1 MLEVV
6 LTIPLWLEL
15 SASLTGGLSGAMSA
29 VRARYDI
36 FGVACIAIVTG
47 LAGGIIRDVLLQNYG
62 IYAFQNPSLIVC
74 CVIASIIVFY
84 FGRLTTYLDP
94 VVDLLDNLSV
104 ALWTIIAVGKASSAG
119 LDIFPAAILGTLS
132 AVGGGICRD
141 ISMNKEP
148 IVFQAG
154 SLYGSAAFIGAF
166 VYALMYQNHVLSN
179 YAAITC
185 VVLVLGIRYCSR
197 LFDWKTHEAR
207 DYSWLI
213 TKPVKSV
220 VSKVTPKGKTE
231 RDRKN
236 QKHEKAVR
244 ILKKLF
250 GMPVDEPM
258 RSREIAPEATL
269 PNLPMWR
276 FQSRDSVIAEHEAE
290 LAAQTST
297 GTRKRKNKQAKKLS
311 PFHHL
316 QNNEDDPEPISAKD
330 SAEVFREAFA
340 EEEARVQ
347 AEQEAEQQTSN
358 LEHPSAPSKDAAP
371 NASQT
376 PPSDRLKVNHE
387 ELKTILG
394 HTTPTPNEKTE
405 DSPK

>member
-148 IVFQAG
+148 TVFQAG

-166 VYALMYQNHVLSN
+166 VYALMYQNHILAN

-185 VVLVLGIRYCSR
+185 VILVLGIRYGSR
-197 LFDWKTHEAR
+197 LFGWHTHEAR

-220 VSKVTPKGKTE
+220 VNKVAPKGKTE

-236 QKHEKAVR
+236 QKHEKVVR

-250 GMPVDEPM
+250 GMPVDEPL
-258 RSREIAPEATL
+258 RSREIAPEAPL
-269 PNLPMWR
+269 PNLPTWR
-276 FQSRDSVIAEHEAE
+276 FQSRASVIAEHEAE
-290 LAAQTST
+290 LAAQEAANA
-297 GTRKRKNKQAKKLS
+297 KKHKNKRTKKHTLLS
-311 PFHHL
+311 TTK
-316 QNNEDDPEPISAKD
+316 QNESEPEPISAKD
-330 SAEVFREAFA
+330 SAQVFREAFA
-340 EEEARVQ
+340 EEDARVQ
-347 AEQEAEQQTSN
+347 AEQEAEQQASNPEHASTS
-358 LEHPSAPSKDAAP
+358 STDATI
-371 NASQT
+371 NASQN

-394 HTTPTPNEKTE
+394 HTTSTPTEKTE
-405 DSPK
+405 DSPQ

>member
-148 IVFQAG
+148 TVFQAG

-166 VYALMYQNHVLSN
+166 VYALMYQNHILAN

-185 VVLVLGIRYCSR
+185 VILVLGIRYGSR
-197 LFDWKTHEAR
+197 LFGWHTHEAR

-220 VSKVTPKGKTE
+220 VNKVAPKGKTE

-236 QKHEKAVR
+236 QKHEKVVR

-250 GMPVDEPM
+250 GMPVDEPL
-258 RSREIAPEATL
+258 RSREIAPEAPL
-269 PNLPMWR
+269 PNLPTWR
-276 FQSRDSVIAEHEAE
+276 FQSRASVIAEHEAE
-290 LAAQTST
+290 LAAQEAANA
-297 GTRKRKNKQAKKLS
+297 KKHKNKRTKKHTLLS
-311 PFHHL
+311 TTK
-316 QNNEDDPEPISAKD
+316 QNEGEPEPISAKD
-330 SAEVFREAFA
+330 SAQVFREAFA
-340 EEEARVQ
+340 EEDARVQ
-347 AEQEAEQQTSN
+347 AEQEAEQQASN
-358 LEHPSAPSKDAAP
+358 LEHASTSSNDAAI
-371 NASQT
+371 NASQN

-394 HTTPTPNEKTE
+394 HTTPTPTEKTE
-405 DSPK
+405 DSPQ